1 MWDKI
6 TRNLKKYQRAVL
18 AGMDAMGCPFSVRCV
33 PEMDANAQVLRVQLP
48 PGVQLQSGPASPL
61 CHEHNELLWNM
72 ESFLLRGNL
81 MQDGQGWSFQPQQ
94 FIPGAPGAGLR
105 ALLPSVRWLL
115 DSRGTAK
122 RYLEKRHLPRPSV
135 PWDEI
140 MEVKAQALR
149 TR

>member
-6 TRNLKKYQRAVL
+6 TKNLKKYQSAVL
-18 AGMDAMGCPFSVRCV
+18 TGIDAHGYPFSVRCV
-33 PEMDANAQVLRVQLP
+33 PEMDKSAQVLRVQLP
-48 PGVQLQSGPASPL
+48 PGVQLQAGPASLL
-61 CHEHNELLWNM
+61 CHQHNELLWNM
-72 ESFLLRGNL
+72 ESFLLRGSL
-81 MQDGQGWSFQPQQ
+81 KQDEQGWKFQPQQ
-94 FIPGAPGAGLR
+94 FIPGTPGAGLK

-115 DSRGTAK
+115 ASRGTAK

-140 MEVKAQALR
+140 LEVKDQAQR